1 LAARQI
7 GSVRLEVIVADIT
20 TLSVDAIVNAANS
33 SMLGGGGVDGAI
45 HRAAGPELLDEC
57 RTLHGCETGDAKIT
71 RGYRLPARHVIH
83 AVGPVWR
90 DGGQGEA
97 GLLASCYRRAI
108 ELCQANNLASVAF
121 PAISTGVYHFPPDRA
136 APIAVAAVVEA
147 LATAPSLTRIIFCCF
162 SDESGRLHARA
173 IAEHSGA

>member
-1 LAARQI
+1 M
-7 GSVRLEVIVADIT
+7 
-20 TLSVDAIVNAANS
+20 SVDAIVNAANS
-33 SMLGGGGVDGAI
+33 SLLGGGGVDGAI

-90 DGGQGEA
+90 DGSQGEG
-97 GLLASCYRRAI
+97 GLLASCYRRAV

-162 SDESGRLHARA
+162 SDGSVRLHAQA
-173 IAEHSGA
+173 IAEHG